1 MRKRSR
7 DDGLPFPDRAAM
19 LVATIM
25 SGHPGE
31 PVAAV
36 NGLIECVRTF
46 SVHFGHN
53 QRRVIV
59 DQLRHAA
66 AHLEHLDDEEVS

>member
-1 MRKRSR
+1 MRQRSR
-7 DDGLPFPDRAAM
+7 DDALPFPDRAAM

-36 NGLIECVRTF
+36 NGLIECVQTF
-46 SVHFGHN
+46 SVHFGRN
-53 QRRVIV
+53 QRRSIV
-59 DQLRHAA
+59 DQLRHTA
-66 AHLEHLDDEEVS
+66 AHLELLGEEVS

>member
-1 MRKRSR
+1 MRRRSR
-7 DDGLPFPDRAAM
+7 NDGLPFPDRAAM

-46 SVHFGHN
+46 SVHFGCK
-53 QRRVIV
+53 QRGIIV
-59 DQLRHAA
+59 DKLRHAA
-66 AHLEHLDDEEVS
+66 THLEDVQS